1 MFILINSFV
10 IVSHLKNIKIQFGG
24 KHNKLRLHYVQN
36 KIKQRTDKIGFDRPV
51 IDKSAV
57 PFFLIVDY
65 RSSLINKITDI
76 ILRPSNVY

>member
-1 MFILINSFV
+1 MS
-10 IVSHLKNIKIQFGG
+10 K
-24 KHNKLRLHYVQN
+24 N

-51 IDKSAV
+51 IDISAV
-57 PFFLIVDY
+57 PIFLIVDY

>member
-1 MFILINSFV
+1 MS
-10 IVSHLKNIKIQFGG
+10 K
-24 KHNKLRLHYVQN
+24 N

-57 PFFLIVDY
+57 PIFLIVDY